1 MSDCIFCKIAAGEI
15 PSTKVFEDEHVLAF
29 RDLSPVAPTHVLV
42 IPKEH
47 HANICDG
54 VSAEL
59 MGAMVNGIHEV
70 VKAEGIEES
79 GYRVITN
86 KGADAGQTVDH
97 FHMHVLGGKNLGAGL
112 LPSE

>member
-15 PSTKVFEDEHVLAF
+15 PSTKVYEDDQVLAF
-29 RDLSPVAPTHVLV
+29 RDLNPVAPTHVLV

-59 MGAMVNGIHEV
+59 MGAMVNSIKQV
-70 VKAEGIEES
+70 VSSECIEES

-86 KGADAGQTVDH
+86 KGADAGQTVNH
-97 FHMHVLGGKNLGAGL
+97 FHMHVLGGKNMGEGL
-112 LPSE
+112 LP

>member
-15 PSTKVFEDEHVLAF
+15 PSTKVYESEQVLAF
-29 RDLSPVAPTHVLV
+29 RDLNPVAPTHVLV

-59 MGAMVNGIHEV
+59 MGAMVEGIRQV
-70 VKAEGIEES
+70 VKSEGIEES

-86 KGADAGQTVDH
+86 KGADAGQTVNH
-97 FHMHVLGGKNLGAGL
+97 FHMHVLGGTNMGEGL
-112 LPSE
+112 LP

>member
-15 PSTKVFEDEHVLAF
+15 PSTKVYESEQVLAF
-29 RDLSPVAPTHVLV
+29 RDLNPVAPTHVLV

-59 MGAMVNGIHEV
+59 MGAMVEGIRQV
-70 VKAEGIEES
+70 VKSEGIEES

-86 KGADAGQTVDH
+86 KGADAGQTVNH
-97 FHMHVLGGKNLGAGL
+97 FHMHVLGGTSMGEGL
-112 LPSE
+112 LP